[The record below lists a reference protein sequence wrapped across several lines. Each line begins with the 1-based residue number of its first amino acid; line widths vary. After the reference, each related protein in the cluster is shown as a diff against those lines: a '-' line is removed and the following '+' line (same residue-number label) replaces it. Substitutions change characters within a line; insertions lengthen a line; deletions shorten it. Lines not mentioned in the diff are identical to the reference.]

1 MMGYC
6 KGLGNLWR
14 LPYLCYRWGG
24 MLFFIPYL
32 FSLFVVG
39 IPISLLEITLGQKF
53 QLGDVGVF
61 RAIHPRLTGIGYASI
76 MASYSLVVY
85 YNVMIAWSLIFLIT
99 SFINP
104 LPWSM
109 KRTQPGTN
117 YKTCPQLFISEE

>member
-1 MMGYC
+1 MDEQDYLHRGDDGVLHGAWKFMAFPLPLPPMGRHALLYT
-6 KGLGNLWR
+6 
-14 LPYLCYRWGG
+14 LP
-24 MLFFIPYL
+24 

-61 RAIHPRLTGIGYASI
+61 RAIHPKLTGIGYASI

-99 SFINP
+99 
-104 LPWSM
+104 
-109 KRTQPGTN
+109 
-117 YKTCPQLFISEE
+117 